1 MGTTILVADDEAS
14 MRKYIS
20 SNLKVRGYD
29 VIVAADG
36 LEALKLAGEHP
47 LDLVLL
53 DIGMPGPD
61 GTQVLAALR
70 RESRVPVIMVSA
82 RGREQDKVQAL
93 DLGADDYL
101 TKPFGVDELMAR
113 VRVSLRRAGSLLDSS
128 LETYRHRELEVDFS
142 ARQVRVSGH
151 TISMTPK
158 QYAVLAYLA
167 RNAGKVLT
175 HRQIL
180 QTVWGGEY
188 GDEIDYVW
196 TYVRR
201 IRRRIEPEPA
211 SCSPSL
217 GLATACQADQAPRA
231 QHYIGMRT
239 VTVVPWPS
247 SLCTDTRPSC
257 ILTVCHTLARPSP
270 VPVMAATLLPRRYG
284 ANTNGRSGAGMP
296 TP

>member
-1 MGTTILVADDEAS
+1 MRTTILVADDEAP

-36 LEALKLAGEHP
+36 MEALKLAGEHP

-70 RESRVPVIMVSA
+70 RETHVPVIIVSA
-82 RGREQDKVQAL
+82 RGREHDKVQAL

-101 TKPFGVDELMAR
+101 TKPFGVDELLAR
-113 VRVSLRRAGSLLDSS
+113 VRATLRRAGSVLESS
-128 LETYRHRELEVDFS
+128 LPAYRHEELEVDFS
-142 ARQVRVSGH
+142 ARQVRVEGRD
-151 TISMTPK
+151 ISLTPK
-158 QYAVLAYLA
+158 QYDVLAYLA

-180 QTVWGGEY
+180 QAAWGGQY
-188 GDEIDYVW
+188 ADEVDYVW

-201 IRRRIEPEPA
+201 IRRRIEPDPAQPRFLLTEP
-211 SCSPSL
+211 
-217 GLATACQADQAPRA
+217 GVGYR
-231 QHYIGMRT
+231 
-239 VTVVPWPS
+239 
-247 SLCTDTRPSC
+247 
-257 ILTVCHTLARPSP
+257 
-270 VPVMAATLLPRRYG
+270 
-284 ANTNGRSGAGMP
+284 MP
-296 TP
+296 A

>member
-1 MGTTILVADDEAS
+1 VRTTILVADDEAP

-36 LEALKLAGEHP
+36 MEALKRAAEHP
-47 LDLVLL
+47 LDLILL

-70 RESRVPVIMVSA
+70 RETRVPVIIVSA

-101 TKPFGVDELMAR
+101 TKPFGVDELLAR
-113 VRVSLRRAGSLLDSS
+113 VRATLRRAGSVLESS
-128 LETYRHRELEVDFS
+128 LPTYRHEELEVDFS
-142 ARQVRVSGH
+142 ARRVRVDGRDVSL
-151 TISMTPK
+151 TSK
-158 QYAVLAYLA
+158 QYDVLAYLA

-180 QTVWGGEY
+180 QAAWGGQY
-188 GDEIDYVW
+188 GDEVDYVW

-201 IRRRIEPEPA
+201 IRRRIEPDPAQPRFLLTEP
-211 SCSPSL
+211 
-217 GLATACQADQAPRA
+217 GVGYR
-231 QHYIGMRT
+231 
-239 VTVVPWPS
+239 
-247 SLCTDTRPSC
+247 
-257 ILTVCHTLARPSP
+257 
-270 VPVMAATLLPRRYG
+270 
-284 ANTNGRSGAGMP
+284 MP
-296 TP
+296 A

>member
-70 RESRVPVIMVSA
+70 RDTRVPVIMVSA

-113 VRVSLRRAGSLLDSS
+113 VRVSLRRAGSVLESS
-128 LETYRHRELEVDFS
+128 LATYQHAELEVDFG
-142 ARQVRVSGH
+142 ARQVRLSGRRVSL
-151 TISMTPK
+151 TPK

-180 QTVWGGEY
+180 QTAWGGQY
-188 GDEIDYVW
+188 GDEVDYVW

-201 IRRRIEPEPA
+201 IRRRIEPDPAHPRFLLTEP
-211 SCSPSL
+211 
-217 GLATACQADQAPRA
+217 GVGYR
-231 QHYIGMRT
+231 
-239 VTVVPWPS
+239 
-247 SLCTDTRPSC
+247 
-257 ILTVCHTLARPSP
+257 
-270 VPVMAATLLPRRYG
+270 
-284 ANTNGRSGAGMP
+284 MP
-296 TP
+296 A

>member
-29 VIVAADG
+29 VMVAADG
-36 LEALKLAGEHP
+36 VEALKVAGEHP

-113 VRVSLRRAGSLLDSS
+113 VRASLRRAGSMLDTS

-142 ARQVRVSGH
+142 ARQVRVSGR

-180 QTVWGGEY
+180 QTAWGGQY
-188 GDEIDYVW
+188 GDEVDYVW

-211 SCSPSL
+211 
-217 GLATACQADQAPRA
+217 QPRF
-231 QHYIGMRT
+231 
-239 VTVVPWPS
+239 
-247 SLCTDTRPSC
+247 L
-257 ILTVCHTLARPSP
+257 LTEPGVGYR
-270 VPVMAATLLPRRYG
+270 
-284 ANTNGRSGAGMP
+284 MP
-296 TP
+296 G